1 MEQRGDSPALVNHDG
16 VTKSVFA
23 HLVPAKGVDFP
34 SCEKLLRWKGQERRR
49 QTVFFLWTRSG
60 TKETKNSTM
69 ICRGREKCTTNCE
82 WKPHQDTVYWI
93 HLARAQEQGLQFRRT
108 RSHAMILLRF
118 SASRLHRASGIREWR
133 QNFASNTL
141 YASACSEKK
150 SHKCLQLKAAATA
163 AAARHL
169 EEHRDT

>member
-93 HLARAQEQGLQFRRT
+93 HLARAQEQGLQFSADKVSRHDPFTIQCQPTASSKWYPRMET
-108 RSHAMILLRF
+108 ELCIKHSLRLCLLR
-118 SASRLHRASGIREWR
+118 
-133 QNFASNTL
+133 
-141 YASACSEKK
+141 
-150 SHKCLQLKAAATA
+150 
-163 AAARHL
+163 
-169 EEHRDT
+169 EEVS